1 MSTRDVA
8 FLPATLAL
16 RPPRVAILVPD
27 DENWRTWAS
36 HALAVASEYWGGGGF
51 ILVTYSRETAEPA
64 DRFAEI
70 VRAYDPDHVV
80 TLEMP
85 ASDYEALYPG
95 VLTVQGARD
104 EAHRVE
110 LVNAISEGITE
121 NQAQWARERV
131 VTWCSPLR
139 AFRLGRRASV
149 RQHELVKQL
158 GRPNREDR
166 YRRGLP
172 LAPIEARGT
181 VLAGS
186 ATWDSDAALFAAYRV
201 GVAGSEAD
209 QRPDPGDELLSWLI
223 STTGDVPK
231 SLLWSGTGDHLSH
244 PDRVATLFDA
254 GQGLMQ
260 VTRGHLRDGAAVV
273 IGDTG
278 ADFALAVAYDRLVG
292 RGIWLSDAM
301 RDGEG
306 FDNLIRPAVSSLVD
320 ETEHTGRRVSVTSAS
335 RDEAEV
341 EAVVATLS
349 NYGLPGGLRHNGRNR
364 EHETLV
370 AVTPELGDAVQNLVL
385 AEHVGASV
393 VLPVTRHDDGTRES
407 LTKLE
412 SPIPTDLLYSDL
424 GKLPYWYVD
433 VSLAHDTAPRGRD
446 LPASAL
452 LAHEGDVFPEVN
464 LRASRDGL
472 SYDAS
477 SMGFVGGG
485 TLLPGRIGRPRLRAL
500 SIRAWAEGMAEVQ
513 GLGVRLSTPG
523 RQAEL
528 VHRRLGSRRALL
540 DLVSGPAL
548 PLLRAFMPRDRAP
561 KLRDPEVVVLGLDPY
576 LSFGAMSGL
585 LALTEEEAIHVV
597 DELTATRL
605 LRRGLILSCQECE
618 RPSFVD
624 ADRLGQRYECPQC
637 ATPNIL
643 SSQRWRRGAE
653 PRWFYDLF
661 ATFRELLL
669 RHGDLPLLAAA
680 RLREGSHSYA
690 DASELEFYDQA
701 TGKNV
706 AEIDLIASVN
716 GEVVVAEAKVAGA
729 YKSGERG
736 RQSRKLMKVAA
747 ALRADRVV
755 LATPQDHWNETDVRH
770 LTVEAAAA
778 SPFAVRVEVM
788 TSLGV

>member
-1 MSTRDVA
+1 MSSRDVA

-27 DENWRTWAS
+27 DEHWRTWAS

-51 ILVTYSRETAEPA
+51 ILVTYSRDTAEPA

-95 VLTVQGARD
+95 ALTVQGARD
-104 EAHRVE
+104 EAHRIE
-110 LVNAISEGITE
+110 LVNAISGGITE

-131 VTWCSPLR
+131 VSWCSPLR
-139 AFRLGRRASV
+139 AFRLGRQASV

-172 LAPIEARGT
+172 LAPIEART
-181 VLAGS
+181 KVLAGS
-186 ATWDSDAALFAAYRV
+186 TAWGSDAALFAAYRV
-201 GVAGSEAD
+201 GVAGSAPD

-223 STTGDVPK
+223 STTGDVPR
-231 SLLWSGTGDHLSH
+231 SLLWSSTGEQLSDL
-244 PDRVATLFDA
+244 DRVATLFDA
-254 GQGLMQ
+254 SQGLIQ
-260 VTRGHLRDGAAVV
+260 VSRGYLRDSAVV
-273 IGDTG
+273 IIGDTG
-278 ADFALAVAYDRLVG
+278 TDFALAVAYDRLVG

-301 RDGEG
+301 RDGGG
-306 FDNLIRPAVSSLVD
+306 FEDLVRPAVWSLVA
-320 ETEHTGRRVSVTSAS
+320 ETEHSGRRVLVTSAS
-335 RDEAEV
+335 RDDAEV
-341 EAVVATLS
+341 NNVVASLS
-349 NYGLPGGLRHNGRNR
+349 EYGLPGGLRLYGRIR

-370 AVTPELGDAVQNLVL
+370 AGAPELGDAVQALVV

-393 VLPVTRHDDGTRES
+393 VLPVTQHDDGTRES

-412 SPIPTDLLYSDL
+412 SPIPSDLLYSDL

-433 VSLAHDTAPRGRD
+433 VSLGHDTAPRARD

-452 LAHEGDVFPEVN
+452 LATEGDLLPEVN

-500 SIRAWAEGMAEVQ
+500 SIRAWAEGMAEAQ
-513 GLGVRLSTPG
+513 GLGVRLSRPG

-528 VHRRLGSRRALL
+528 VQRRLGSRRALL

-548 PLLRAFMPRDRAP
+548 PLLRAFIPRDKAP

-576 LSFGAMSGL
+576 LSFDAMNGL
-585 LALTEEEAIHVV
+585 LALTEDEAIQMV
-597 DELTATRL
+597 DELAVARL
-605 LRRGLILSCQECE
+605 LRRGLVLSCQECE
-618 RPSFVD
+618 RPSFID

-637 ATPNIL
+637 ATPNTL
-643 SSQRWRRGAE
+643 SSERWRRGAE

-669 RHGDLPLLAAA
+669 RHGDVPLLAAA

-690 DASELEFYDQA
+690 DASELEFYDRVS
-701 TGKNV
+701 GKNV
-706 AEIDLIASVN
+706 AEIDLVASVD

-736 RQSRKLMKVAA
+736 RQSKKLMKVATV
-747 ALRADRVV
+747 LRADKVV
-755 LATPQDHWNETDVRH
+755 LATSQDHWNETDVRH
-770 LTVEAAAA
+770 LIGEAAAA
-778 SPFAVRVEVM
+778 SPFAVDVEVM
-788 TSLGV
+788 TSLGA